1 MIDTL
6 KLSKRLQAAHMPS
19 EQADALADG
28 LAESLRE
35 DYVTREHFDQGLTV
49 LRSDMNSR
57 IDTLRSDMN
66 SRIDTL
72 RAEMNS
78 RIDTLR
84 ADMEGRFRLLYW
96 MLGFNLALTVGVLGR
111 LLVAH

>member
-6 KLSKRLQAAHMPS
+6 KLSKRLQAAHMPP

-35 DYVTREHFDQGLTV
+35 DYVTREHFDHGLTV
-49 LRSDMNSR
+49 LRSDVNS
-57 IDTLRSDMN
+57 S
-66 SRIDTL
+66 
-72 RAEMNS
+72 
-78 RIDTLR
+78 IDTLR
-84 ADMEGRFRLLYW
+84 ADMEGRFRPLYW
-96 MLGFNLALTVGVLGR
+96 MLGFNMALTVGVLGR

>member
-6 KLSKRLQAAHMPS
+6 KLSKRLRAAHMPP

-35 DYVTREHFDQGLTV
+35 DYVTREHFGQGLTV

-57 IDTLRSDMN
+57 F
-66 SRIDTL
+66 
-72 RAEMNS
+72 
-78 RIDTLR
+78 DTLR
-84 ADMEGRFRLLYW
+84 ADMNTLRADVEGRFRLLYW
-96 MLGFNLALTVGVLGR
+96 MLGFNMALTVGVLGR
-111 LLVAH
+111 LLFVH